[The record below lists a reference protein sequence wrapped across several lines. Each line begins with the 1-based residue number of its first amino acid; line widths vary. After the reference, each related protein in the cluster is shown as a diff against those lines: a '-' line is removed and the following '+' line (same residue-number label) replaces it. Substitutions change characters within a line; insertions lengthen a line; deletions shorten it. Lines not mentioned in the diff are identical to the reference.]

1 MTEATVPPVE
11 KGVGPPRSSPHAE
24 GETRIGSVL
33 VVGGGIAGLQA
44 ALDLAESGL
53 HVYLLEKETAIG
65 GHMAQLD
72 KTFPTNDCAMCIV
85 SPKLVEAGRHLNID
99 ILTNADLVR
108 LEGRAGHFTATVRL
122 RPRYIDLQKCTGCGE
137 CAQVCPIVLPDPF
150 NAFLGQRHAAYKL
163 YPQGV
168 PNAYAI
174 AKRGISPCRDACPA
188 HQRAQGYIALIR
200 EGRYEEALR
209 VIKEDNPFPG
219 ICGRICNHRCEDAC
233 NRGKVDEPVAIA
245 ALKRFVTDIVYAQ
258 PRKPVEPVPRRYPQR
273 IAIVG
278 AGPAGLT
285 CAQDLVKLGYGV
297 TVYEAMPVAGGMLRV
312 GVPEFRL
319 PSWIVDREVQDIID
333 LGVDLRLNHRVEN
346 LDELFAEG
354 YDAIFLAVGAHEG
367 RKLNI
372 PGADLPGTTVAIHFL
387 RDVRLGRPVEV
398 GRQVIVV
405 GGGNVALDAARTS
418 LRLGAEEVT
427 VVYRRSEEEMPS
439 RREELEAA
447 RAEGVRFHFLTTPVR
462 VLDGDDGRVRAVEC
476 IRMKLGA
483 PDESGRRQPEPIPGT
498 EHILPADTVIFA
510 IGQAVG
516 LSFIPPDSR
525 IGVTRARTIDADL
538 RTLATGR
545 PGVFAAGD
553 AVTGTAFVIEA
564 VAAGHRAAE
573 SIHRYLQGLPLE
585 PPPKPPLPV
594 AHLSEEEL
602 AERKTRGEIHGRGRV
617 PMPELPLEQR
627 FRRDERTGEFIEVE
641 RGYTPE
647 LAQEEAARCLQCA
660 LCSECLSCVYTCQA
674 QAVNH
679 EDVERLEELEIGAVI
694 LAPGYELSNPRT
706 YQEYGLGRYP
716 NVVTSL
722 QFERLLSASGP
733 TQGHVRRPS
742 DGRTPEKVAW
752 LQCVGS
758 RDQEHAY
765 CSSVCC
771 MYAMK
776 QAIIAKEHDP
786 ALQAHV
792 FMMDIRDFSKGYS
805 EYFRRARDRY
815 HVAFTRC
822 RISSLKEDPATGDLL
837 LTYQDEGGQVV
848 TERFEMVVLSVGME
862 IPESTRELARVAGVD
877 LNEHGF
883 AWTEP
888 FSPTT
893 TNRPGIFVCGAF
905 AAPKD
910 IPESVI
916 EGSGAAAQA
925 MALLGNVRWTRTRE
939 RTYPPE
945 RDVGGEEIRVG
956 VFVCHC
962 GSNIAGVVDV
972 PATVEYARTLPGV
985 TYAQNL
991 LYACSEDGLRAIQQA
1006 VQEHG
1011 LNRVV
1016 VASCTPLT
1024 HEALFRD
1031 TIRQVGLNPYY
1042 FEMANIRNHCSWVHG
1057 SQPEEATEK
1066 AKDLIRMAV
1075 ARVRTLE
1082 ALHRVQI
1089 PVTRRALV
1097 VGGGLAGMT
1106 AALVLADGG
1115 FPVTLV
1121 ERAERLGGNVWH
1133 LHHPLAGRPPQEFL
1147 REQIARVQG
1156 HPLIELRMPAEVEA
1170 CSGFVGN
1177 FRSRV
1182 RRADGTVEEVAHG
1195 ITIIATGGLEYR
1207 GNGEGI
1213 GSSPVLPAPGRDP
1226 RVLTQR
1232 DLEERLAQD
1241 DPALRDIRSIV
1252 MVQCVTPPDQEYYC
1266 SRVCCTQAVRN
1277 ARLLKERNPEA
1288 RVYILYRDIRTYGFW
1303 EVEYTRARQAGVL
1316 FLRFDEGKPPQV
1328 EQNGRLR
1335 LTVEDPALHEPV
1347 ILEPDLLVLSTA
1359 VLPQPD
1365 YGRLAETFKLACS
1378 GEGFFMEKHV
1388 KLNPVDFASEGI
1400 YLCGLAHYPKFAP
1413 EAIVQAQ
1420 AAAARASAILSRP
1433 TLEVG
1438 GIVAVVDESRCTA
1451 CLTCVRVCPYNV
1463 PRIDPTKV
1471 GAGGILGAAQIEIAA
1486 CQGCGICAGECP
1498 AKAIQ
1503 LLHYRDAQIMVKAEA
1518 LLEVPAS
1525 VPRESAF
1532 REA

>member
-1 MTEATVPPVE
+1 MIREEKVTSAVTSFGREAGLPP
-11 KGVGPPRSSPHAE
+11 PPPSAE
-24 GETRIGSVL
+24 GETRVGSVL

-44 ALDLAESGL
+44 ALDLAEGGF

-108 LEGRAGHFTATVRL
+108 LEGRAGRFTATIRR

-200 EGRYEEALR
+200 EGRYEDALR

-233 NRGKVDEPVAIA
+233 NRGKVDEPIAIA
-245 ALKRFVTDIVYAQ
+245 ALKRFVTDMVYAQ
-258 PRKPVEPVPRRYPQR
+258 PRRPVEPVPRRYPQR

-319 PSWIVDREVQDIID
+319 PSWIVDREVQDIVD

-367 RKLNI
+367 KKLNI
-372 PGADLPGTTVAIHFL
+372 PGADLPGTMVAIHFL
-387 RDVRLGRPVEV
+387 RDVRLGRPPDLSGKRVLV
-398 GRQVIVV
+398 L
-405 GGGNVALDAARTS
+405 GGGNVAMDAARTA
-418 LRLGAEEVT
+418 LRLGAAHVAATCLESREKMPASRQEIAAAEREGVEILPSRTFLEVT
-427 VVYRRSEEEMPS
+427 
-439 RREELEAA
+439 
-447 RAEGVRFHFLTTPVR
+447 G
-462 VLDGDDGRVRAVEC
+462 DGRVSGVRAALVNF
-476 IRMKLGA
+476 RGFLPGGQ
-483 PDESGRRQPEPIPGT
+483 PDMDIIPNS
-498 EHILPADTVIFA
+498 EHHLPADIVIFS

-525 IGVTRARTIDADL
+525 IGVTRTRTIDADL

-585 PPPKPPLPV
+585 PPPRPALPV
-594 AHLSEEEL
+594 VHLSEEEL
-602 AERKTRGEIHGRGRV
+602 AERKARGEIHGRGRV
-617 PMPELPLEQR
+617 PMPELPLDQR

-679 EDVERLEELEIGAVI
+679 EDVERLEEIEVGAVI
-694 LAPGYELSNPRT
+694 LSPGYELSNPQT
-706 YQEYGLGRYP
+706 YQEYGLGRYR
-716 NVVTSL
+716 NVVTSI

-742 DGRTPEKVAW
+742 DGRTPERIAW

-792 FMMDIRDFSKGYS
+792 FMMDVRDFSKGYS

-815 HVAFTRC
+815 QVAFTRC
-822 RISSLKEDPATGDLL
+822 RISSLKEDPATRDLL
-837 LTYQDEGGQVV
+837 LTYQDEGGQMV

-862 IPESTRELARVAGVD
+862 IPESTRELARIAGVE

-888 FSPTT
+888 FSPTA
-893 TNRPGIFVCGAF
+893 TNRPGVFVCGAF

-925 MALLGNVRWTRTRE
+925 MALLGDVRWTRTRE

-945 RDVGGEEIRVG
+945 KEVSGEEARVG

-985 TYAQNL
+985 VFAQNL

-1006 VQEHG
+1006 VQEHN

-1024 HEALFRD
+1024 HEPLFRD
-1031 TIRQVGLNPYY
+1031 TIRQAGLNPYY

-1057 SQPEEATEK
+1057 SQPEEATRK
-1066 AKDLIRMAV
+1066 AQDLIRMAV

-1106 AALVLADGG
+1106 AALTLADAG

-1121 ERAERLGGNVWH
+1121 ERAERLGGNAWH
-1133 LHHPLAGRPPQEFL
+1133 LHHPLAGRSPQEFL
-1147 REQIARVQG
+1147 REQISRVQS
-1156 HPLIELRMPAEVEA
+1156 HPLIELLMPAEVES
-1170 CSGFVGN
+1170 CSGFLGN

-1195 ITIIATGGLEYR
+1195 VTLIATGGLEYR
-1207 GNGEGI
+1207 GNGRDI
-1213 GSSPVLPAPGRDP
+1213 GTSPVLPAPGQDP

-1241 DPALRDIRSIV
+1241 DPALRQVRKVV

-1288 RVYILYRDIRTYGFW
+1288 QVYILYRDIRTYGFW

-1316 FLRFDEGKPPQV
+1316 FLRFDEKNPPQV

-1359 VLPQPD
+1359 ILPQPD

-1451 CLTCVRVCPYNV
+1451 CLTCVRVCPYHV
-1463 PRIDPTKV
+1463 PRIEPTKV

-1503 LLHYRDAQIMVKAEA
+1503 LLHYRDAQIMVKTEA
-1518 LLEVPAS
+1518 LLIPLNVEVGS
-1525 VPRESAF
+1525 
-1532 REA
+1532 

>member
-1 MTEATVPPVE
+1 MAEATVTPPGE
-11 KGVGPPRSSPHAE
+11 KV
-24 GETRIGSVL
+24 GSVL
-33 VVGGGIAGLQA
+33 VVGGGIAGIQA

-99 ILTNADLVR
+99 LLTNAELVG
-108 LEGRAGHFTATVRL
+108 LEGHAGRFRATIRF

-150 NAFLGQRHAAYKL
+150 NAFLGERRAAYKL

-200 EGRYEEALR
+200 EGRYEDALR

-258 PRKPVEPVPRRYPQR
+258 PRKPMEPVPRRYPQR

-319 PSWIVDREVQDIID
+319 PSWIVDREVQDIVD
-333 LGVDLRLNHRVEN
+333 LGVDLRLNHRVDN
-346 LDELFAEG
+346 LDDLFAEG

-367 RKLNI
+367 KKLNI
-372 PGADLPGTTVAIHFL
+372 PGADLPGTMVAIHLL
-387 RDVRLGRPVEV
+387 RDVRLGQPPDLSGKRVLV
-398 GRQVIVV
+398 L
-405 GGGNVALDAARTS
+405 GGGNVAMDAARTA
-418 LRLGAEEVT
+418 LRLGATKVAAACLESREKMPASPQEIAAAEREGVEILPSRTFLEVT
-427 VVYRRSEEEMPS
+427 
-439 RREELEAA
+439 
-447 RAEGVRFHFLTTPVR
+447 G
-462 VLDGDDGRVRAVEC
+462 DGRVTGVRAALVNF
-476 IRMKLGA
+476 RGFLPGGR
-483 PDESGRRQPEPIPGT
+483 PDMDVIPNS
-498 EHILPADTVIFA
+498 EHHLPADVVIFS

-525 IGVTRARTIDADL
+525 IGVTRTRTIDADL

-585 PPPKPPLPV
+585 PPPKPALPV
-594 AHLSEEEL
+594 VHLSEEEL
-602 AERKTRGEIHGRGRV
+602 AERKARGEIRGHGRV
-617 PMPELPLEQR
+617 PMPEVPLEQR

-647 LAQEEAARCLQCA
+647 LAQQEAARCLQCA
-660 LCSECLSCVYTCQA
+660 LCSECLSCVYVCQA
-674 QAVNH
+674 KAVNH
-679 EDVERLEELEIGAVI
+679 EDVERTEEIEVGAVL
-694 LAPGYELSNPRT
+694 LAPGYELSDPRS
-706 YQEYGLGRYP
+706 YQEYGLGRYR

-733 TQGHVRRPS
+733 TRGHVVRPS
-742 DGRTPEKVAW
+742 DGREPTHVAW
-752 LQCVGS
+752 IQCVGS
-758 RDQEHAY
+758 RDRQHAY

-776 QAIIAKEHDP
+776 QAIIAKEHHP
-786 ALQAHV
+786 SLEAHV
-792 FMMDIRDFSKGYS
+792 FMMDVRDFSKGYS

-815 HVAFTRC
+815 RVAFTRC
-822 RISSLKEDPATGDLL
+822 RVSSVKEDPVTADLW
-837 LTYQDEGGQVV
+837 LTYQDESGRM
-848 TERFEMVVLSVGME
+848 EAKRFDMVVLSIGME
-862 IPESTRELARVAGVD
+862 IPESTRELARIVGVE

-888 FSPTT
+888 FSPTA
-893 TNRPGIFVCGAF
+893 TNRPGVFVCGAF

-910 IPESVI
+910 IPESVT
-916 EGSGAAAQA
+916 EASGAAAQA
-925 MALLGNVRWTRTRE
+925 MALLGDVRWTRTRE
-939 RTYPPE
+939 RAYPPE
-945 RDVGGEEIRVG
+945 KDVSGQEPRIG

-962 GSNIAGVVDV
+962 GTNIAGVVDV
-972 PATVEYARTLPGV
+972 PAVVAYARTLPGV
-985 TYAQNL
+985 IHASNL
-991 LYACSEDGLRAIQQA
+991 LYTCSEDGLRAIQEA
-1006 VQEHG
+1006 IQEHD

-1024 HEALFRD
+1024 HEPLFQD

-1057 SQPEEATEK
+1057 AQSEAATAK
-1066 AKDLIRMAV
+1066 AYDLVRMAV

-1082 ALHRVQI
+1082 PLHRVRI
-1089 PVTRRALV
+1089 PVVQRALV

-1106 AALVLADGG
+1106 AALALADGG
-1115 FPVTLV
+1115 FPVVLV
-1121 ERAERLGGNVWH
+1121 ERSDRLGGNAWH
-1133 LHHPLAGRPPQEFL
+1133 LYHPFGGQSPQATL
-1147 REQIARVQG
+1147 QQMIQRVQQ
-1156 HPLIELRMPAEVEA
+1156 HPRIELLMPAEVVA
-1170 CSGFVGN
+1170 SHGFRGN
-1177 FRSRV
+1177 FRSTV
-1182 RRADGTVEEVAHG
+1182 RFTDGRERDIEHG
-1195 ITIIATGGLEYR
+1195 VTLIATGGVEYR
-1207 GNGEGI
+1207 GNGVPQEVG
-1213 GSSPVLPAPGRDP
+1213 LPQALLGRHPG
-1226 RVLTQR
+1226 VVTQR
-1232 DLEERLAQD
+1232 DLEKALAEDQEW
-1241 DPALRDIRSIV
+1241 LRYLRHVV
-1252 MVQCVTPPDQEYYC
+1252 MIQCVTPPDQPYYC
-1266 SRVCCTQAVRN
+1266 SRVCCVQAVRN
-1277 ARLLKERNPEA
+1277 SRALRARNPDM
-1288 RVYILYRDIRTYGFW
+1288 RVTVLYRDIRTYGLW
-1303 EVEYTRARQAGVL
+1303 ETEYTEARRAGVV
-1316 FLRFDEGKPPQV
+1316 FVPFSEARAPQV
-1328 EQNGRLR
+1328 TALDGRLQVAFEEPNLAETLR
-1335 LTVEDPALHEPV
+1335 LDV
-1347 ILEPDLLVLSTA
+1347 DLLVLSTA
-1359 VLPQPD
+1359 IQPQPD
-1365 YGRLAETFKLACS
+1365 FQRIAETFKLACS

-1388 KLNPVDFASEGI
+1388 KLNPVDFAAEGI
-1400 YLCGLAHYPKFAP
+1400 FLCGLAHYPKLAP

-1420 AAAARASAILSRP
+1420 AAAARASTILAHR
-1433 TLEVG
+1433 TIEVG
-1438 GIVAVVDESRCTA
+1438 GIVAVVDESRCVG
-1451 CLTCVRVCPYNV
+1451 CLTCVRVCPFGV
-1463 PRIDPTKV
+1463 PQIDPRKV
-1471 GAGGILGAAQIEIAA
+1471 GAGGIQGAATIEVAA
-1486 CQGCGICAGECP
+1486 CQGCGICVGECP

-1503 LLHYRDAQIMVKAEA
+1503 LLHYRDAQILAKTAALFAAMV
-1518 LLEVPAS
+1518 VRDAS
-1525 VPRESAF
+1525 VRAEEV
-1532 REA
+1532 RRDG